1 MKVFEKFVGRY
12 LPMKMSQIPA
22 FLKIGLA
29 IGLVSG
35 LARAADDDLP
45 ANTLSEWEFGDV
57 IFGEDDKVNDLKGK
71 VVAIEYWGTG

>member
-1 MKVFEKFVGRY
+1 MF
-12 LPMKMSQIPA
+12 QIPA
-22 FLKIGLA
+22 ILKIGVA

-45 ANTLSEWEFGDV
+45 ENTLSEWTFGEA
-57 IFGEDDKVNDLKGK
+57 IFGEEAKAEDLQGK